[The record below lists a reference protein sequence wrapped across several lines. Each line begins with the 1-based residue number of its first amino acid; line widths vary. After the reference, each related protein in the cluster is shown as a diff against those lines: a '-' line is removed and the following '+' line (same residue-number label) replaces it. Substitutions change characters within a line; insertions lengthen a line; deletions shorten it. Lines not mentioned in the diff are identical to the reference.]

1 MIACSDSSFVVSACQ
16 HRILGAQVIVRFTD
30 DFVVKLTQIEAST
43 LSLALVAV
51 RDKISDER
59 EIYMS
64 PIASDAAFV
73 GVVRDGGMN
82 IATPAGQLELD
93 WVAVGCLAEAMAA
106 AVG

>member
-1 MIACSDSSFVVSACQ
+1 MVACSNSPFTVSSSQ
-16 HRILGAQVIVRFTD
+16 HRILGAQVIVRFAD
-30 DFVVKLTQIEAST
+30 DHVLKLTQIEAST

-51 RDKISDER
+51 RDGISDER

-73 GVVRDGGMN
+73 GVVQEDGMSIG
-82 IATPAGQLELD
+82 ATAGSLELD
-93 WVAVGCLAEAMAA
+93 WVAVGCLAAALGA